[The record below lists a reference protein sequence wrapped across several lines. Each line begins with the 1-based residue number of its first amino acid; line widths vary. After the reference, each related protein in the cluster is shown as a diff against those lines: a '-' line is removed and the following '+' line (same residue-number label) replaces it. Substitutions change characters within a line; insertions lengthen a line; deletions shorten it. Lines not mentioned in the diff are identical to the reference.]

1 MPRSIHLCILTALAA
16 CTPPNE
22 TSAPASS
29 ALEAAIAGH
38 WREPANVARD
48 IWRHPAQTLSF
59 FEIYPDQTVIEIIP
73 GGGWYTEILAP
84 LLRDNGHYV
93 AAVIDPDSAV
103 NPSSQ
108 HYYDRQLKTLK
119 IKLARLPRIYGRPE
133 IRRFDEGH
141 PQFGSPG
148 SADRVVTFRNVHNW
162 RENGTAEA
170 MFRGCF
176 DVLKPGGIL
185 GVVGHRANPDAANG
199 GSAGYTTQSQV
210 IAWAE
215 QAGFELEAAS
225 EINANPA
232 DTKDHE
238 SGVWNL
244 PPSFSL
250 GAKNRAKYAAIGES
264 DRMTLRFRKPVI
276 DQAGHKG

>member
-1 MPRSIHLCILTALAA
+1 MARIAHTLFFVTALVA
-16 CTPPNE
+16 CTPPTENPP
-22 TSAPASS
+22 PAKSP
-29 ALEAAIAGH
+29 LEAAIAGH

-59 FEIYPDQTVIEIIP
+59 FEVSPNQTVIEIIP
-73 GGGWYTEILAP
+73 GSGWYTEILAP
-84 LLRDNGHYV
+84 LLRDNGHYI
-93 AAVIDPDSAV
+93 AAVIEPDSAV
-103 NPSSQ
+103 NPSSR
-108 HYYDRQLKTLK
+108 HYYQRQIQTLK

-133 IRRFDEGH
+133 LRRFDEGK
-141 PQFGSPG
+141 PIFGQPG
-148 SADRVVTFRNVHNW
+148 SADRVLTFRNVHNW
-162 RENGTAEA
+162 RENGTSEP
-170 MFRGCF
+170 MFRGFF
-176 DVLKPGGIL
+176 DVLKPGGVL
-185 GVVGHRANPDAANG
+185 GLVEHRANAGAANG

-215 QAGFELEAAS
+215 QAGFMLEAAS

-276 DQAGHKG
+276 DQANR

>member
-1 MPRSIHLCILTALAA
+1 MARIAHPLFFVTALVA
-16 CTPPNE
+16 CTPPTENPP
-22 TSAPASS
+22 PAKSP
-29 ALEAAIAGH
+29 LEAAIAGH

-59 FEIYPDQTVIEIIP
+59 FEVSPNQTVIEIIP
-73 GGGWYTEILAP
+73 GSGWYTEILAP
-84 LLRDNGHYV
+84 LLRDNGHYI
-93 AAVIDPDSAV
+93 AAVIEPDSAV
-103 NPSSQ
+103 NPSSR
-108 HYYDRQLKTLK
+108 HYYQRQIQTLK

-133 IRRFDEGH
+133 IRRFDEGK
-141 PQFGSPG
+141 PIFGQPG
-148 SADRVVTFRNVHNW
+148 SADRVLTFRNVHNW
-162 RENGTAEA
+162 RENGTSEP
-170 MFRGCF
+170 MFRGFF
-176 DVLKPGGIL
+176 DVLKPGGVL
-185 GVVGHRANPDAANG
+185 GLVEHRANAGAANG

-215 QAGFELEAAS
+215 QAGFMLEAAS

-276 DQAGHKG
+276 DQANR

>member
-1 MPRSIHLCILTALAA
+1 MAA

-29 ALEAAIAGH
+29 TLEAAIAGH

-59 FEIYPDQTVIEIIP
+59 FEVNPDQTVIEIIP
-73 GGGWYTEILAP
+73 GSGWYTEILAP
-84 LLRDNGHYV
+84 FLKENGHYV
-93 AAVIDPDSAV
+93 AAVIEPDSAV
-103 NPSSQ
+103 NSSSQ
-108 HYYDRQLKTLK
+108 HYYQRQLKTLK

-133 IRRFDEGH
+133 IRRFDEGK
-141 PQFGSPG
+141 PIFGPPG
-148 SADRVVTFRNVHNW
+148 SADRVLTFRNVHNW
-162 RENGTAEA
+162 RENGTAEP
-170 MFRGCF
+170 MFRGFF

-185 GVVGHRANPDAANG
+185 GFVEHRANPDAANG

-244 PPSFSL
+244 PPNFSL

-276 DQAGHKG
+276 DQAER